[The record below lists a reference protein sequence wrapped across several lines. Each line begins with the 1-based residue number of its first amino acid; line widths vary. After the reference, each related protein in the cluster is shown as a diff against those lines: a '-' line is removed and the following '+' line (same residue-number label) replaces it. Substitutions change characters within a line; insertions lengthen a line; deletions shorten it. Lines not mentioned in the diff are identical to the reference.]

1 MENDLEKINK
11 LYTEDI
17 MQEGIASK
25 LGALGVAAGLGY
37 AASQGGI
44 DQKAIAALSPD
55 SKPQATQT
63 SGPTQQSVAKFVNE
77 LRGMLKKHEGIERKA
92 YKDTRG
98 ILTIGVG
105 YNLTNPSAKADL
117 TSAGIDYNKA
127 VRGASLNDTQ
137 IDNLLHISMKRAVHD
152 AQKFYPNFWKLPYDA
167 QLVVADM
174 SFNLGLNKLNKFK
187 NFKAALEKG
196 DWDEA
201 ANQMKDSNWYH
212 QVGNRS
218 KALVSMMRGI

>member
-11 LYTEDI
+11 LYAEDI
-17 MQEGIASK
+17 MQESIASK

-37 AASQGGI
+37 AASQSGI
-44 DQKAIAALSPD
+44 DQKAVAALNPD
-55 SKPQATQT
+55 SKPQVTQAT
-63 SGPTQQSVAKFVNE
+63 GPTSQSVSKFVNE
-77 LRGMLKKHEGIERKA
+77 LRGMLKKHEGVERKA

-117 TSAGIDYNKA
+117 TAAGIDYKKA
-127 VRGASLNDTQ
+127 VRGAPLSDNQ
-137 IDNLLHISMKRAVHD
+137 IDDLLHISMKRAVHD
-152 AQKFYPNFWKLPYDA
+152 AQRFFPKFWQLPYDA

-174 SFNLGLNKLNKFK
+174 SFNLGLNKLNKFEK
-187 NFKAALEKG
+187 FKTALEKG

-201 ANQMKDSNWYH
+201 ANQMKDSNWYR

-218 KALVSMMRGI
+218 KALVNMIRGI